1 MDGMTQDRL
10 LRLLGLGVRGRGAV
24 VGVERV
30 REAALKGTL
39 VLAVVAPDASR
50 HSQEKV
56 RPLLRARG
64 VPVIEGPGTEA
75 LGHAVGR
82 EATAVVGVLD
92 PNLANG
98 IQRMLGPSSTGGGAD
113 GAPGAARSGG

>member
-1 MDGMTQDRL
+1 M
-10 LRLLGLGVRGRGAV
+10 

-64 VPVIEGPGTEA
+64 VPVVDGPGA
-75 LGHAVGR
+75 QVLGHAVGR
-82 EATAVVGVLD
+82 EATAVVGVVD
-92 PNLANG
+92 PNLARG
-98 IQRMLGPSSTGGGAD
+98 IQRMLGPSPSGD
-113 GAPGAARSGG
+113 GAVGTPDGAGSGR